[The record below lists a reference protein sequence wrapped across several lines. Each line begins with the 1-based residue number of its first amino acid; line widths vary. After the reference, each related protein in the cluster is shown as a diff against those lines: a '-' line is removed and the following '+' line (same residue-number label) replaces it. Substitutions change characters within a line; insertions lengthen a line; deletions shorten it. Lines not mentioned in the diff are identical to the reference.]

1 MFTERALK
9 QFKCEWSL
17 TVIYIYIYI
26 YIDIDIDIDIN
37 RQNRQN

>member
-26 YIDIDIDIDIN
+26 YIYI
-37 RQNRQN
+37 

>member
-26 YIDIDIDIDIN
+26 YIYIN

>member
-17 TVIYIYIYI
+17 TVIYIYNKTDKIRY
-26 YIDIDIDIDIN
+26 
-37 RQNRQN
+37 